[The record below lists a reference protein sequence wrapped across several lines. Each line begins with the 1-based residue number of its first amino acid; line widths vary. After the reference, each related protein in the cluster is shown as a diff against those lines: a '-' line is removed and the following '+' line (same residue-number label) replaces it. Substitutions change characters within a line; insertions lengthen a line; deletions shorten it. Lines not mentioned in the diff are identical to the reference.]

1 MFQCV
6 NLFVLQRKQNAP
18 TENSIHISPLIFHEM
33 LKNLA
38 FIRYLIWTTFLNL
51 STFVRP
57 WKTAPGSW
65 LNGKVKV
72 FSVLSSASSIQV
84 YFVGMHSKPECNC

>member
-1 MFQCV
+1 
-6 NLFVLQRKQNAP
+6 
-18 TENSIHISPLIFHEM
+18 M

-38 FIRYLIWTTFLNL
+38 FIRYLIWTTFFKPFNICSSVENGL
-51 STFVRP
+51 
-57 WKTAPGSW
+57 PGSW

>member
-1 MFQCV
+1 
-6 NLFVLQRKQNAP
+6 
-18 TENSIHISPLIFHEM
+18 M

-57 WKTAPGSW
+57 WKMAPGSW
-65 LNGKVKV
+65 LNCKVKV
-72 FSVLSSASSIQV
+72 FSVLSSAYVEVKVAYCRFKEDQSSIQV